1 MPFLGQ
7 RRTAPEADAARALSA
22 HASAIPSHFRRWWPL
37 VWAVLHLSGAAAGGA
52 LPGAPPARLASAPQ
66 GWGRLILLTP
76 LLAWG
81 QGSAGVV
88 AAATSTVGAAAVWGW
103 CEATSR
109 RARADAVA
117 ADPWSPAQA
126 VRGDGAGLLRITG
139 WPTPA
144 ANDRWRGA
152 ARLVEFLPNTEGT
165 LRISA
170 GDGLLVTG
178 SGPMPAIGE
187 VIACRLA
194 PARPRG
200 AGISGAFDYREF
212 LAGRGLAWTA
222 RADEIVPAPSAPET
236 DLVRMLGV
244 RILAPLRQSLVR
256 GLDRVLPPRES
267 ALGASVLLGAR
278 DADSRRLSQPFADLG
293 LAHLFAVSGLHV
305 GIILG
310 MVLLP
315 ARTLGLGPSA
325 AALAVICLLPPYA
338 VLTGL
343 PGSVVRAAG
352 LGALAAAAPCLGRR
366 LDPLRALG
374 CLYAASVGWD
384 PAAALDTGLRLSYL
398 AAGGILAVSRAT
410 GGLRFFARRPGS
422 WLGTGLGVT
431 LAAQWFTLPVAA
443 QAFGRISLW
452 APMANLVAVPVFG
465 AAVWFM
471 VLALAASPV
480 WLTAGQACGAVAWL
494 LFRLLAAAVAVSAR
508 RAGAGDLGLP
518 EPTAWQLAVW
528 GGLTFGLLAALAL
541 LRRSGRPRAALL
553 LLAASAPAGLALMVL
568 PAWTMG
574 HGRDVALHQFDVGQG
589 DCGLLVFPDGWTA
602 LLDTGGVYG
611 ARNAG
616 DGPFGREVLPWLRR
630 AGRRRVDL
638 CVLTHGHRD
647 HTGGARAAAAGLRI
661 DQWVCG
667 GEAARA
673 LAGLPDTARII
684 PAQTPRTLHRWREW
698 ELILLAAPEPPG
710 VRLDENDR
718 SLVLV
723 LRQAGIGR
731 LVWGGDLETPGENR
745 LLSAEP
751 GLGRAQVWKAGHHGS
766 DTSGGPAWL
775 ARLQPELVLISCGVG
790 NRYRHPSHGPYV
802 VGGDTLAV
810 RRSDLHGSITLRWNA
825 RTGRLRARTVWE
837 PLFRSPGALP

>member
-7 RRTAPEADAARALSA
+7 RRPAPETDAARALSA
-22 HASAIPSHFRRWWPL
+22 GTSAIPPHFRRWWPL

-52 LPGAPPARLASAPQ
+52 LPANAPAPIASVSER
-66 GWGRLILLTP
+66 WGRLLLLTP
-76 LLAWG
+76 LLARG
-81 QGSAGVV
+81 EGAAGIV
-88 AAATSTVGAAAVWGW
+88 AAAMSTLGGAAAWGW
-103 CEATSR
+103 SEATSR

-126 VRGDGAGLLRITG
+126 VRGEGASLLRVTG

-144 ANDRWRGA
+144 GDDRWRGA
-152 ARLVEFLPNTEGT
+152 ARIVDYRPKAEGAV
-165 LRISA
+165 RASA
-170 GDGLLVTG
+170 GDGILVTG
-178 SGPMPAIGE
+178 RGPMPPIGS

-200 AGISGAFDYREF
+200 AGIEGAFDYRTF
-212 LAGRGLAWTA
+212 LAGRGLVWTG
-222 RADEIVPAPSAPET
+222 RAEAIEPAPEAPT
-236 DLVRMLGV
+236 PDLARVLGV
-244 RILAPLRQSLVR
+244 RFLAPLRQSLIR
-256 GLDRVLPPRES
+256 GLDRVMPPRES

-310 MVLLP
+310 LVLLP
-315 ARTLGLGPSA
+315 ARVLGLGPSA

-384 PAAALDTGLRLSYL
+384 PAATLDTGLRLSYL

-410 GGLRFFARRPGS
+410 GGLRFFGRRPGS

-452 APMANLVAVPVFG
+452 APLANLVAVPVFG
-465 AAVWFM
+465 AAVWLM
-471 VLALAASPV
+471 VVALALAPV
-480 WLTAGQACGAVAWL
+480 WLAAGQACGAAAWL
-494 LFRLLAAAVAVSAR
+494 LFRLLGATVAVSAR
-508 RAGAGDLGLP
+508 HSGAGDLGLP
-518 EPTAWQLAVW
+518 QPSAWQLVIW
-528 GGLTFGLLAALAL
+528 GGLTGGLLVALAA
-541 LRRSGRPRAALL
+541 LRRSGRPRTALL

-568 PAWTMG
+568 PSRVMW
-574 HGRDVALHQFDVGQG
+574 HGRQVELHQFDVGQG
-589 DCGLLVFPDGWTA
+589 DCGLLVFPDGWAA

-611 ARNAG
+611 VRSGG

-630 AGRRRVDL
+630 TGRERVDL

-667 GEAARA
+667 GGAARA
-673 LAGLPDTARII
+673 LAGLPDTARIMS
-684 PAQTPRTLHRWREW
+684 AQTPRTLHRWRDW
-698 ELILLAAPEPPG
+698 ELSLLAAPHPPG
-710 VRLDENDR
+710 IRVDENDR
-718 SLVLV
+718 SLVVV

-745 LLSAEP
+745 LLAAEP
-751 GLGRAQVWKAGHHGS
+751 LLGPVQVWKAGHHGS

-775 ARLQPELVLISCGVG
+775 SRLRPQLVLISCGVG

-802 VGGDTLAV
+802 VGDDTLAV
-810 RRSDLHGSITLRWNA
+810 RRSDLHGSITVRWDA
-825 RTGRLRARTVWE
+825 RTGRLRERTEWK
-837 PLFRSPGALP
+837 PRFGGPGALP